1 MSPTAA
7 WVTGVLSKEFARG
20 KQLYFLDIARR
31 RMFNEFTYSIRLII
45 VYKLTIFYFYSL
57 IIFREC
63 QRSALLLG
71 LFLSN

>member
-57 IIFREC
+57 IIQLRY
-63 QRSALLLG
+63 LI
-71 LFLSN
+71 NI